1 MCKYMTVG
9 QIEKATGGK
18 AYNITDK
25 NIKITKV
32 SSDSRDIPK
41 GCLFIAIKGERFDGH
56 EFSTKA
62 IEQGASLVISE
73 KQLESNIPYIFVG
86 STRQALLDI
95 ASLWRGLFDIP
106 VIAITGSVGKTTTKE
121 MIACVMSEK
130 YKNLKTQ
137 KNLNNEI
144 GMPQT
149 LLQLDESYE
158 SAVIEMG
165 MNHKGEISRMSNSCH
180 PTIAVITNVGYS
192 HIENLGSREGI
203 LNAKL
208 EMLEGL
214 KDGGTLVLNGDDE
227 NLSKV
232 KSDKFNIV
240 FYAIDNLDNASVYA
254 KDIVLNEDSVEFLI
268 CNKNNNIELSCKL
281 NCGGIHNVKN
291 ALAAYCVGVSAGV
304 EQDKIVSALA
314 KFKPDALRQNKQKVD
329 DNIFI
334 LDCYN
339 AAPDSMNSALQV
351 LSNTTSNRRIAVL
364 GGMLELGGYSQFLH
378 EAVGKMV
385 ADGRVDYLLT
395 FGGDSHF
402 YVKSAVENGFDKSK
416 AKEFQTREELAEFLK
431 NLLCSGDTVLFKGSR
446 GMKLE
451 LVAEQLGAK
460 F

>member
-1 MCKYMTVG
+1 MYKFMTAE
-9 QIEKATGGK
+9 QIAKATSGRI
-18 AYNITDK
+18 YNIKDS

-32 SSDSRDIPK
+32 SSDSRNIPQ
-41 GCLFIAIKGERFDGH
+41 GCAFVAIKGERFDGH
-56 EFSTKA
+56 EFA
-62 IEQGASLVISE
+62 LQAVEQGAGLVVSE
-73 KQLESNIPYIFVG
+73 KELENVPYILVD

-95 ASLWRGLFDIP
+95 AGLWRSLFDIP
-106 VIAITGSVGKTTTKE
+106 VVAITGSVGKTTTKE

-165 MNHKGEISRMSNSCH
+165 MNHKGEISRMTNSCR
-180 PTIAVITNVGYS
+180 PDIAVITNVGYS

-227 NLSKV
+227 NLCKV
-232 KSDKFNIV
+232 KSDRFKIIRYSIEENKSDI
-240 FYAIDNLDNASVYA
+240 YA
-254 KDIVLNEDSVEFLI
+254 KNIVLNEDSVEFSI
-268 CNKNNNIELSCKL
+268 CDGEKEIACRL

-291 ALAAYCVGVSAGV
+291 ALAAYCVGISAGV
-304 EQDKIVSALA
+304 EQDKIISALA
-314 KFKPDALRQNKQKVD
+314 RFKPDALRQNKQKVG
-329 DNIFI
+329 NNTFI

-339 AAPDSMNSALQV
+339 AAPDSMNSALQM
-351 LSNTTSNRRIAVL
+351 LSAATSNHRIAVL
-364 GGMLELGGYSQFLH
+364 GGMLELGEYSQLLH

-385 ADGRVDYLLT
+385 AKNKVDYLLT
-395 FGGDSHF
+395 FGGDSHY
-402 YVKSAVENGFDKSK
+402 YVKSAVENGFDKNN
-416 AKEFQTREELAEFLK
+416 AKEFETREQLALFLK
-431 NLLCSGDTVLFKGSR
+431 NLLCDGDTVLFKGSR
-446 GMKLE
+446 GMQLE
-451 LVAEQLGAK
+451 LAAKQLGAE

>member
-1 MCKYMTVG
+1 MYKFMTAE
-9 QIEKATGGK
+9 QIAKATSGRI
-18 AYNITDK
+18 YNIKDS

-32 SSDSRDIPK
+32 SSDSRNIPQ
-41 GCLFIAIKGERFDGH
+41 GCAFVAIKGERFDGH
-56 EFSTKA
+56 EFA
-62 IEQGASLVISE
+62 LQAVEQGAGLVVSE
-73 KQLESNIPYIFVG
+73 KELENVPYILVD

-95 ASLWRGLFDIP
+95 AGLWRSLFDIP
-106 VIAITGSVGKTTTKE
+106 VVAITGSVGKTTTKE

-149 LLQLDESYE
+149 LLQLDKSYE

-165 MNHKGEISRMSNSCH
+165 MNHKGEISRMTNSCC
-180 PTIAVITNVGYS
+180 PDIAVITNVGYS

-227 NLSKV
+227 NLCKV
-232 KSDKFNIV
+232 KSDRFKIIRYSIEENKADI
-240 FYAIDNLDNASVYA
+240 SA
-254 KDIVLNEDSVEFLI
+254 KNIVLNEDSVEFSI
-268 CNKNNNIELSCKL
+268 CDGEKEIACRL

-291 ALAAYCVGVSAGV
+291 ALAAYCVGISAGV
-304 EQDKIVSALA
+304 EQDKIISALA
-314 KFKPDALRQNKQKVD
+314 RFKPDALRQNKQKVG
-329 DNIFI
+329 NNTFI

-339 AAPDSMNSALQV
+339 AAPDSMNSALQM
-351 LSNTTSNRRIAVL
+351 LSAATSNHRIAVL
-364 GGMLELGGYSQFLH
+364 GGMLELGEYSQLLH

-385 ADGRVDYLLT
+385 AKNKVDYLLT
-395 FGGDSHF
+395 FGGDSHY
-402 YVKSAVENGFDKSK
+402 YVKSAVENGFDKNN
-416 AKEFQTREELAEFLK
+416 AKEFETREQLALFLK
-431 NLLCSGDTVLFKGSR
+431 NLLCDGDTVLFKGSR
-446 GMKLE
+446 GMQLE
-451 LVAEQLGAK
+451 LAAKQLGAE